1 MQAVRKER
9 DPINLLTAYALE
21 GNLVT
26 EDELK
31 VEPSLP
37 SNAHSHGSNVD
48 HTFYY
53 DVWVLQR
60 PGLV

>member
-1 MQAVRKER
+1 MRFVYIFGWKNRGVISLCSSYRDASEVQAVRKER

-31 VEPSLP
+31 VC
-37 SNAHSHGSNVD
+37 VR
-48 HTFYY
+48 T
-53 DVWVLQR
+53 
-60 PGLV
+60 